1 MFLFYYSSALRMQK
15 NEGETM
21 NTKLNDFDMVKFLVF
36 STVTLLS
43 GGIMFEIVK
52 MI

>member
-1 MFLFYYSSALRMQK
+1 
-15 NEGETM
+15 M
-21 NTKLNDFDMVKFLVF
+21 NVKVIKFDMVKFLVI

>member
-1 MFLFYYSSALRMQK
+1 
-15 NEGETM
+15 M
-21 NTKLNDFDMVKFLVF
+21 NTKLNDFDMVKFLVL